1 MTYDLQWLLSHYD
14 TGERFSYVF
23 FWGGTPAPGGRIGK
37 NCLSQWY
44 PCEFEAEGVR
54 YHTAEQYMMAQ
65 KALLFGDKETCAKIM
80 AASHPKEYKALGR
93 NVKSFS
99 DDVWNAHKKKIVVRG
114 NIAKFGQNKELKAF
128 LLATGDRVLAE
139 ASPYDRIWGIG
150 MSSDSCDIDNPHQWK
165 GENHLGFALMEVRDL
180 LA

>member
-44 PCEFEAEGVR
+44 PCEFEADGTR

-65 KALLFGDKETCAKIM
+65 KALLFGDRETCARIM

-93 NVKSFS
+93 KVKSFS
-99 DDVWNAHKKKIVVRG
+99 DDVWNAHKKDIVVRG
-114 NIAKFGQNKELKAF
+114 NTAKFGQNEHLKAF
-128 LLATGDRVLAE
+128 LLATGNRVLVE

-150 MSSDSCDIDNPHQWK
+150 MSADSPGIDNPRQWQ
-165 GENHLGFALMEVRDL
+165 GENLLGFALMEVRDL